1 MTDPDFII
9 ADLKLENKKLREL
22 LTRLLKVTD
31 EQRDSGKKDTRHM
44 APIWAVKREISE
56 TLNPVKS
63 VSQKLFEG
71 A

>member
-31 EQRDSGKKDTRHM
+31 EQRDSGKKDSRHM
-44 APIWAVKREISE
+44 TPIWAVKREIAE
-56 TLNPVKS
+56 VLNPVKKKT
-63 VSQKLFEG
+63 QIEFEG
-71 A
+71 I

>member
-31 EQRDSGKKDTRHM
+31 EQRDSGKKDSRHM
-44 APIWAVKREISE
+44 TPIWNVKREIAE
-56 TLNPVKS
+56 VLNPVKQR
-63 VSQKLFEG
+63 SQSLFE
-71 A
+71 AK